1 MKNLIHI
8 KTMKTDHIDA
18 FGRRL
23 KKLGIQVELVANY
36 PWIYL
41 DKVNGETVKGK
52 YLGNHG
58 FTAFFLTNDKDM
70 PYKITDTKIV
80 FAKVREMIQN
90 GKEGRKVS

>member
-1 MKNLIHI
+1 MTKI
-8 KTMKTDHIDA
+8 DHIDA

-58 FTAFFLTNDKDM
+58 FTAFFLTNDKNM

-90 GKEGRKVS
+90 GEENR